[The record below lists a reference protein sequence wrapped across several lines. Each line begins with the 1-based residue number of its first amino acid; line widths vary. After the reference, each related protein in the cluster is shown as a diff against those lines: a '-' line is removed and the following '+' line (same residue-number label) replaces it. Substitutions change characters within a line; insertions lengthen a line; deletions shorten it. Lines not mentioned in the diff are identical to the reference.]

1 MTNPH
6 DDKARIEHDKGPH
19 NQASC
24 KWIFHHAD
32 FQKWRNSPNSQLL
45 WIKGDVGK
53 GKTMLLAGIINEML
67 PQKKQPD
74 ESDCQAVVVTYFF
87 CQRHDQRINN
97 ATAVLRGLIYLL
109 AVQQEVLTK
118 HLIASYNIG
127 ISDPFEDVNA
137 VFNLTSKLVDM
148 LCDIKATVYLIVD
161 ALDECG
167 TGLEQLLSQ
176 ILIIACKC
184 NNVRWLVSSRDNSL
198 IKRRLGLGDGT
209 GRFQLELNAE
219 NISPAVDIYIDTK
232 LSDLEW
238 LKHDTALQDQ
248 VRAKIHE
255 KAGATF
261 LWVSLVCDELEA
273 EDGSSVLRVLED
285 APTQLDLM
293 QSRSR
298 ACALLKLG
306 YEKFEDFKKNSER
319 KDYQLLRNA
328 IVQYR
333 EAIVESRKPMPRYQT
348 GILRAYISL
357 AECHRELSHSYKLSP
372 SAKMGEVEEAEK
384 HSEDA
389 LRLAEETGDERRTQR
404 AQFEMAVL
412 RARKVLVEMKQRNL
426 NPAAYADLRAKLCA
440 AQNGMMN
447 LREQYE
453 RVENQRFV
461 TWANRWLKLL
471 DEAIRKLKE
480 K

>member
-6 DDKARIEHDKGPH
+6 DDKARIEHDNGPH

-32 FQKWRNSPNSQLL
+32 FQKWRDSPNSQLL
-45 WIKGDVGK
+45 WIKGDAGK

-67 PQKKQPD
+67 PQKKQPN
-74 ESDCQAVVVTYFF
+74 ESDCQAAVMTYFF
-87 CQRHDQRINN
+87 CQHHDQRINN

-109 AVQQEVLTK
+109 AVQQETLTK
-118 HLIASYNIG
+118 HLMAGYNVG

-137 VFNLTSKLVDM
+137 VFYLSSKLVDM
-148 LCDIKATVYLIVD
+148 LSDIKAMVYLIVD
-161 ALDECG
+161 ALDECE
-167 TGLEQLLSQ
+167 TGLEQLLGQ
-176 ILIIACKC
+176 ISIIASKC

-198 IKRRLGLGDGT
+198 IKRRLELGDRT

-219 NISPAVDIYIDTK
+219 NISPAVDIYMDTK

-261 LWVSLVCDELEA
+261 LWVSLVCDELQV
-273 EDGSSVLRVLED
+273 EDGSSALRVLED
-285 APTQLDLM
+285 APTQLDRM

-298 ACALLKLG
+298 ACASLELG
-306 YEKFEDFKKNSER
+306 YKKFEDFKKNSKR

-328 IVQYR
+328 IIQYHK
-333 EAIVESRKPMPRYQT
+333 AIVGSEKLMPRYQT

-357 AECHRELSHSYKLSP
+357 AECYRELSHSHKLSP
-372 SAKMGEVEEAEK
+372 SAKMEEVEKAEK
-384 HSEDA
+384 HIEDA
-389 LRLAEETGDERRTQR
+389 LKLADEMGDERRAQR
-404 AQFEMAVL
+404 ARFETAVL
-412 RARKVLVEMKQRNL
+412 CARKVLVEIKQRNL
-426 NPAAYADLRAKLCA
+426 NPAAHADLKAKLCA
-440 AQNGMMN
+440 AQNRMMDFK
-447 LREQYE
+447 EQYE
-453 RVENQRFV
+453 RVGDQRSV
-461 TWANRWLKLL
+461 TWANTWLKLL
-471 DEAIRKLKE
+471 DEANGKLQE